1 MIVMLCIV
9 TVHKELQVF
18 NRCWSVS
25 CDNSWPIISEVTTA
39 TLLKITFS
47 ELWRINGVPSLKKPD
62 NLMPCTSGYDS
73 QRCHCTTAPGGF
85 KVLIKALL
93 IPFSTYRL
101 RDFGMCRNSPLS
113 RWFICPAAAEEVNK
127 LPSEI
132 SGDSK
137 ASPRCIVTQHL
148 WLQTCSII
156 QDTKFSC
163 TVCMTT
169 MVEQNKIH

>member
-1 MIVMLCIV
+1 MMILMLCIV

-18 NRCWSVS
+18 NRCWSAS

-47 ELWRINGVPSLKKPD
+47 ELWRIKASDNKPD

-73 QRCHCTTAPGGF
+73 QRCHCTTAPDGF

-93 IPFSTYRL
+93 IPFSTYRP

-137 ASPRCIVTQHL
+137 AWLSICDCRPAPSYRTQSSAAQFV
-148 WLQTCSII
+148 WQ
-156 QDTKFSC
+156 QWW
-163 TVCMTT
+163 
-169 MVEQNKIH
+169 NKI